1 MNNMEKKVII
11 LPFFDVTSSEGSIDD
26 IIGREGEFL
35 VWDGLNYNVRSVWMD
50 ASNKCHLSDK
60 ININS
65 HYILSYETFEKY
77 RLETLSN
84 ELTVKTKALNDTENK
99 CTALTEEM
107 NNLKRAN
114 EVLLN
119 VISTL
124 TKKI

>member
-60 ININS
+60 INIDS

-77 RLETLSN
+77 RLEALSN
-84 ELTVKTKALNDTENK
+84 ELTVRTKALNDTENK

-124 TKKI
+124 TNK

>member
-1 MNNMEKKVII
+1 MEKKVII

-60 ININS
+60 INIDS

-77 RLETLSN
+77 RLEALTN
-84 ELTVKTKALNDTENK
+84 ELAVKTKVLNDIENK
-99 CTALTEEM
+99 CATLTEEM
-107 NNLKRAN
+107 NKLKITN
-114 EVLLN
+114 EALLN
-119 VISTL
+119 VISIL
-124 TKKI
+124 TNK

>member
-1 MNNMEKKVII
+1 MEKKVII

-50 ASNKCHLSDK
+50 ASNKCHISDK
-60 ININS
+60 INIDS

-77 RLETLSN
+77 RLEALTN
-84 ELTVKTKALNDTENK
+84 ELAVKTKALNDSENK
-99 CTALTEEM
+99 CATLTEEV
-107 NNLKRAN
+107 NSLKDTNKA
-114 EVLLN
+114 LIN
-119 VISTL
+119 VINTL

>member
-60 ININS
+60 INIDS

-77 RLETLSN
+77 RLEALSN

-124 TKKI
+124 TNK